1 MVADLDDREF
11 AEMLGDIWERYDWTV
26 EVTER
31 DGVFVVAG
39 EKPDGRRGLILVAPG
54 DAGPV
59 GADRLETLDSL
70 RTERGIDVPVAAT
83 RSSFDEEA
91 QEMAEINGLHLVDP
105 ETLEES
111 ASAKGFED
119 LLAKYSERSL
129 LGRVLGLL
137 ARIPLGPI
145 SIPRP
150 GIPSVGGN
158 VGVVV
163 AGAVAVLVL
172 VVLGA
177 GIVEETL
184 GDLLAGLPI
193 PGIGAIG
200 GLLGGLPIPDFG
212 LLDAIGGFLGALPL
226 PDIGLG
232 GGGYS
237 VTAVSLT
244 QDDATPVTVGW
255 DAKRQDQVVGP
266 NGTAFEAPENHSFVV
281 VQLNATNPTG
291 DTVVLEPSAFALATG
306 ETRYGPQ
313 TLDGAE
319 GGLPIVLPPLES
331 TEGYLVFSVP
341 EDSEAGTLL
350 ALPGRELPIEFERD
364 RSLEYQVQ

>member
-11 AEMLGDIWERYDWTV
+11 AEMLADIWERHGWTA

-31 DGVFVVAG
+31 DGAFMVAG

-59 GADRLETLDSL
+59 GTDRLETLDSL

-83 RSSFDEEA
+83 RSSFDEGA
-91 QEMAEINGLHLVDP
+91 REMAEINGLHLVDP

-111 ASAKGFED
+111 AEAKGFED
-119 LLAKYSERSL
+119 LLAKYSKRSPVS
-129 LGRVLGLL
+129 RVLGLVP
-137 ARIPLGPI
+137 RIPLGAI

-163 AGAVAVLVL
+163 VAAVAVLVL

-177 GIVEETL
+177 GIVGEGI

-193 PGIGAIG
+193 PGFGAIG

-212 LLDAIGGFLGALPL
+212 LFDAIGGLLGALPL

-244 QDDATPVTVGW
+244 QGEATPVTVGW

-266 NGTAFEAPENHSFVV
+266 NGTAFDAPENHSFVV
-281 VQLNATNPTG
+281 VQLNATNPTA
-291 DTVVLEPSAFALATG
+291 DTVVLEPSAFAFATG
-306 ETRYGPQ
+306 KTRYGPQ
-313 TLDGAE
+313 PLEGAE
-319 GGLPIVLPPLES
+319 GDLPIILPPLSS
-331 TEGYLVFSVP
+331 TKGYLIFSVP
-341 EDSEAGTLL
+341 ADSESGTLL
-350 ALPGRELPIEFERD
+350 ALPGRERQIEFERD